1 MTARADASGGAPGWG
16 CPRGGTGRAGWGGR
30 GGGHPARGGTPPSRG
45 RAPSGGEGAR
55 PATPRG
61 AAARP
66 RGRGPSGAAPAP
78 TGWPLAHEPDHAG
91 APAPCRLS
99 ARGAAGEA
107 ALTAGQK
114 QSRGSGEEE
123 EVQHTVRDTR
133 SPPWHTTQQR
143 WPCTAATTRGPSSGQ
158 RRASND
164 RWGRGDRPHPPP
176 RQAVV
181 AHRFEWGARAAERW
195 NTAGATRRAGRGR
208 THRPDRAVRP
218 WSLLGGL
225 GCARHRP
232 TRFGRRAW
240 RAQARAPR
248 GDVARRGTSNGG
260 LGHRVCVVNGT
271 ARPAKAA
278 P

>member
-143 WPCTAATTRGPSSGQ
+143 WPCIAATTRGPSSGQ

-176 RQAVV
+176 RQAAAWWPTGRVGRPRRGALEHGRGHTARRSRSDAPSRQGRSAVV
-181 AHRFEWGARAAERW
+181 VVGWFGVRTTPPHPLWASGVAGAGARAQR
-195 NTAGATRRAGRGR
+195 
-208 THRPDRAVRP
+208 
-218 WSLLGGL
+218 
-225 GCARHRP
+225 
-232 TRFGRRAW
+232 
-240 RAQARAPR
+240 
-248 GDVARRGTSNGG
+248 
-260 LGHRVCVVNGT
+260 
-271 ARPAKAA
+271 
-278 P
+278 